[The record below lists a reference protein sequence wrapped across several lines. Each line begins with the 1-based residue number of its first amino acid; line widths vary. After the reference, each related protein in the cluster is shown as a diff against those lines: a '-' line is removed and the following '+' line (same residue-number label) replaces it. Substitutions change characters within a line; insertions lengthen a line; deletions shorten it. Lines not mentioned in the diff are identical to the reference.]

1 MKMSEADKIIESLK
15 NSGKKVEEFYVSN
28 KTSDKNVGSIEDD
41 INELKTLLFQDRL
54 TNYGKRKM
62 INYYENEI
70 TRQKQINEEHK
81 RLNGELR
88 EKVKELEEKNKHLSN
103 TSDYETISLECTNLE
118 EQLEIANNR
127 IQELEEENKKVK
139 AQHVFTR
146 NEATDEEKAE
156 LYDVIDKTLG
166 TFLEQEKPIWQ
177 QEMTTDKMNLEEAL
191 NIVNEMYQDRYK
203 IIQENDTIYV
213 DKLKDVKFTNLEFAS
228 VILLRE
234 VQSLQNKFK
243 NSIPTQKVIDKT
255 EYLKKQRRELGF
267 KTYLKR
273 EDIINDDRV
282 IMCEISVLQEL
293 LQESEDK

>member
-1 MKMSEADKIIESLK
+1 MSKD
-15 NSGKKVEEFYVSN
+15 
-28 KTSDKNVGSIEDD
+28 SDINVGSIEED

-177 QEMTTDKMNLEEAL
+177 QEMT
-191 NIVNEMYQDRYK
+191 DRK
-203 IIQENDTIYV
+203 
-213 DKLKDVKFTNLEFAS
+213 S
-228 VILLRE
+228 V
-234 VQSLQNKFK
+234 V
-243 NSIPTQKVIDKT
+243 
-255 EYLKKQRRELGF
+255 
-267 KTYLKR
+267 
-273 EDIINDDRV
+273 
-282 IMCEISVLQEL
+282 
-293 LQESEDK
+293 